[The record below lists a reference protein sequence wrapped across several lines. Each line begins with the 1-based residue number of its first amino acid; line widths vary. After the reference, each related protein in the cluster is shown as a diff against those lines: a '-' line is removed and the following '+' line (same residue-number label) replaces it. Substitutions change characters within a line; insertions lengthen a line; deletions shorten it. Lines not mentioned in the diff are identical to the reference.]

1 VFPTLSMTSD
11 RLRTLTFAS
20 LDGSENRAKDEER
33 DEQVSGWVW
42 RIFRE
47 ARVPLLLAPA
57 QSGQLSPLPRL
68 NPGSK

>member
-1 VFPTLSMTSD
+1 MTSD

-20 LDGSENRAKDEER
+20 LDGSENRSEDEER

-57 QSGQLSPLPRL
+57 QSGQFSPLPGL